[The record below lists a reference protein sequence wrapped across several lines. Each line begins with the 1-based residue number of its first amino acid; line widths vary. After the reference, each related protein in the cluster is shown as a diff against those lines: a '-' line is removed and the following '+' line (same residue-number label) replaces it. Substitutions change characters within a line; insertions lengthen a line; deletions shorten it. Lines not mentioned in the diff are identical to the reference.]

1 MKFKEYSKKQ
11 IHFIDLEIPEI
22 LENFL
27 KSYSKSF
34 RILQKSYEGIIKR

>member
-22 LENFL
+22 WSG
-27 KSYSKSF
+27 SYGKHISK
-34 RILQKSYEGIIKR
+34 